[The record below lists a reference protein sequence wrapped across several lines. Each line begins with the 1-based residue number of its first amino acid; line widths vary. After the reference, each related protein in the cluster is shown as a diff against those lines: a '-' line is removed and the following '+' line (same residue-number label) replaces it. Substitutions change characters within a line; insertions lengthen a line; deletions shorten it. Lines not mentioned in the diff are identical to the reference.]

1 MVHFQEFGS
10 YKGTW
15 WPRNVSYMVKAQVVK
30 YHNVPIITF
39 KLTVNVPGDIVINLL
54 TIVIN
59 IKVKL
64 PWMD

>member
-15 WPRNVSYMVKAQVVK
+15 WSRNVSYMVKAQVVK

-39 KLTVNVPGDIVINLL
+39 KLTVDVPGDIVINLS
-54 TIVIN
+54 IIN
-59 IKVKL
+59 TM

>member
-15 WPRNVSYMVKAQVVK
+15 WPCNVSYMVKTQVVK

-39 KLTVNVPGDIVINLL
+39 KLTVDVPGDIVIDLA
-54 TIVIN
+54 I
-59 IKVKL
+59 IKKKSIAL
-64 PWMD
+64 

>member
-15 WPRNVSYMVKAQVVK
+15 WPSNVPYMVKAQVVK

-39 KLTVNVPGDIVINLL
+39 KLTVDVPGDTVIDLS
-54 TIVIN
+54 I
-59 IKVKL
+59 IKKK
-64 PWMD
+64 